1 MGSLFARRSTLL
13 LQYIPQVL
21 DPASVLLTLLSVL
34 AFRKTT
40 KYVQRK
46 CSSVSLG
53 ESTIEE
59 TTFPSNGEIGRI
71 LERIGG
77 ARPRTT
83 GSEVHNNLI
92 DWLEQ
97 ELSALPGLEIHSDEY
112 EILRWQIRPGHF
124 LKDAGRLKVCIV
136 DGEEIIPLSGSGA
149 VSFSKV
155 TSNKEAH
162 LAYLPDRKPITE
174 HDTKG
179 KTILRDFPMY
189 SIPYYL
195 IFL

>member
-83 GSEVHNNLI
+83 GSEIHNNLI

-112 EILRWQIRPGHF
+112 EILRWQIRPDISS
-124 LKDAGRLKVCIV
+124 KMPAG
-136 DGEEIIPLSGSGA
+136 
-149 VSFSKV
+149 
-155 TSNKEAH
+155 
-162 LAYLPDRKPITE
+162 
-174 HDTKG
+174 
-179 KTILRDFPMY
+179 
-189 SIPYYL
+189 
-195 IFL
+195 